1 MPEFALFFSYT
12 PETWAA
18 LLTKP
23 ADRTQAVREGIEAVG
38 GRLDGLWYMLGK
50 DDGMVLFDVPDASA
64 AAAVSLAVNSSGSF
78 SSVRTQQLLAAGELP
93 DVLNTADTVRSSY
106 RRPGD

>member
-12 PETWAA
+12 PQTWAA

-23 ADRTQAVREGIEAVG
+23 ADRTEAVRELVEGVG
-38 GRLDGLWYMLGK
+38 GRLDGLWYMLGE

-64 AAAVSLAVNSSGSF
+64 AAALSLAVNSSGAF
-78 SSVRTQQLLAAGELP
+78 SSLRTQQLLAAGDLP
-93 DVLNTADTVRSSY
+93 GVLDTADTARSAY

>member
-23 ADRTQAVREGIEAVG
+23 VDRTQAAREVVEAVG
-38 GRLDGLWYMLGK
+38 GRFDGLWYMLGA
-50 DDGMVLFDVPDASA
+50 DDGIVLFDAPDASA
-64 AAAVSLAVNSSGSF
+64 AGAVSLAITSSGSF
-78 SSVRTQQLLAAGELP
+78 SSVRTQQLLAAGDLP
-93 DVLNTADTVRSSY
+93 DVLSTADTARGSY

>member
-12 PETWAA
+12 PETWDA

-23 ADRTQAVREGIEAVG
+23 VDRTEAVRELVEGVG
-38 GRLDGLWYMLGK
+38 GRLDGLWYMLGE
-50 DDGMVLFDVPDASA
+50 DDGIVLFDAPDASA
-64 AAAVSLAVNSSGSF
+64 AAAVSLAVNSTGAC
-78 SSVRTQQLLAAGELP
+78 SSLRTQQLLAAGDLP
-93 DVLNTADTVRSSY
+93 DVLSTADTARGSY

>member
-18 LLTKP
+18 LLSKP
-23 ADRTQAVREGIEAVG
+23 ADRTDAVRELVEGVG
-38 GRLDGLWYMLGK
+38 GRLDGLWYTLGA
-50 DDGMVLFDVPDASA
+50 DDGMVLFDAPDAPA
-64 AAAVSLAVNSSGSF
+64 AAALSLAVNSTGSF
-78 SSVRTQQLLAAGELP
+78 SSLRTQQLIAAGDLP
-93 DVLNTADTVRSSY
+93 NVLTTADTARGSY

>member
-23 ADRTQAVREGIEAVG
+23 ADRTEAVREGVEAAG
-38 GRLDGLWYMLGK
+38 GRLDGLWYMLGE
-50 DDGMVLFDVPDASA
+50 DDGMVLFDAPDASA
-64 AAAVSLAVNSSGSF
+64 AAAVSLAVNSTGAL

-93 DVLNTADTVRSSY
+93 DVLSAAGTVRGSY

>member
-1 MPEFALFFSYT
+1 MPQFALFFSYT

-23 ADRTQAVREGIEAVG
+23 ADRTAAVREAVEGVG
-38 GRLDGLWYMLGK
+38 GTLDALWYMLGE
-50 DDGMVLFDVPDASA
+50 DDGMVLFEVPDASA
-64 AAAVSLAVNSSGSF
+64 AAALSLAVTSSGSF
-78 SSVRTQQLLAAGELP
+78 SSVRTAQLIAAGDLP
-93 DVLNTADTVRSSY
+93 DVLTAAGTARGGY